1 MNKSEIRKIYKQIRL
16 SLSND
21 QVLSKSEIISKKLIS
36 FLEKNNSVFFEKK
49 FAIYKAC
56 NNEVK
61 CDFIE
66 QYFIKN
72 NIKFSYPRIVKK
84 DYPLEFI
91 LYQANQDFI
100 ENNFYKNIIEPRNG
114 QLITPDIL
122 IVPLVAFDVN
132 LSRVGMG
139 MGFYDK
145 TIDNIKNYHNKN
157 LLTFGLAYEEQKV
170 KEKIINENTDCD
182 LDFIITDK
190 SFLSK
195 KSISV

>member
-1 MNKSEIRKIYKQIRL
+1 MNKSEIRKVYKQIRL
-16 SLSND
+16 SLPCD
-21 QVLSKSEIISKKLIS
+21 QVASKSKIISEKLID
-36 FLEKNNSVFFEKK
+36 FLEKNNSIFFAKK

-72 NIKFSYPRIVKK
+72 NIKFSYPRIIKK
-84 DYPLEFI
+84 DYPLEFV
-91 LYQANQDFI
+91 LHQANQDFTA
-100 ENNFYKNIIEPRNG
+100 NNSYQKIIEPKNG
-114 QLITPDIL
+114 ELIIPDIL
-122 IVPLVAFDVN
+122 IVPLVAFDIN

-139 MGFYDK
+139 LGFYDR
-145 TIDNIKNYHNKN
+145 TINNIKNYHNKN

-170 KEKIINENTDCD
+170 EEKIITNNTDFA

-190 SFLSK
+190 NFFSK
-195 KSISV
+195 SQ

>member
-36 FLEKNNSVFFEKK
+36 FLEKNNSIFFEKK

-72 NIKFSYPRIVKK
+72 NIKFSYPRIIKK

>member
-36 FLEKNNSVFFEKK
+36 FLEKNNSIFFEKK

-56 NNEVK
+56 NNEVR
-61 CDFIE
+61 CDLVE
-66 QYFIKN
+66 HYFIKR

-91 LYQANQDFI
+91 LYQTNQDFI
-100 ENNFYKNIIEPRNG
+100 ANNSYQKIIEPKNG
-114 QLITPDIL
+114 ELIIPDIL
-122 IVPLVAFDVN
+122 IVPLVAFDIN

-139 MGFYDK
+139 LGFYDR
-145 TIDNIKNYHNKN
+145 TINNIKNYHMKN
-157 LLTFGLAYEEQKV
+157 RRLKKKLLP
-170 KEKIINENTDCD
+170 IIPT
-182 LDFIITDK
+182 LLLI
-190 SFLSK
+190 LL
-195 KSISV
+195 

>member
-36 FLEKNNSVFFEKK
+36 FLEKNNSFFFEKK

-72 NIKFSYPRIVKK
+72 NRACKK
-84 DYPLEFI
+84 I
-91 LYQANQDFI
+91 
-100 ENNFYKNIIEPRNG
+100 R
-114 QLITPDIL
+114 
-122 IVPLVAFDVN
+122 
-132 LSRVGMG
+132 R
-139 MGFYDK
+139 
-145 TIDNIKNYHNKN
+145 
-157 LLTFGLAYEEQKV
+157 
-170 KEKIINENTDCD
+170 
-182 LDFIITDK
+182 
-190 SFLSK
+190 
-195 KSISV
+195 

>member
-1 MNKSEIRKIYKQIRL
+1 MNKSEIRKVYKQIRL
-16 SLSND
+16 SLSCD
-21 QVLSKSEIISKKLIS
+21 QVTSKSKIISEKLID
-36 FLEKNNSVFFEKK
+36 FLEKNNSIFFTKK

-72 NIKFSYPRIVKK
+72 NIKFSYPRIIKK
-84 DYPLEFI
+84 DYPLEFV
-91 LYQANQDFI
+91 LHRVNQDFTA
-100 ENNFYKNIIEPRNG
+100 NNSYQKIIEPKNG
-114 QLITPDIL
+114 ELIIPDIL
-122 IVPLVAFDVN
+122 IVPLVAFDIN

-139 MGFYDK
+139 LGFYDR
-145 TIDNIKNYHNKN
+145 TINNIKNYHNKN

-170 KEKIINENTDCD
+170 EEKIITNNTDFA

-190 SFLSK
+190 NFFSK
-195 KSISV
+195 SQ